1 MIGDAIFL
9 FKTKLFPLTMQE
21 FDYRRTKKAELI

>member
-9 FKTKLFPLTMQE
+9 FKAKLFPLAMKE